1 MGKSSLEKVYFA
13 EDLFKQGKSYRFIQS
28 QLVEKFGSGMSNT
41 TLKNLQKRTTKMAQF
56 QIRIS
61 ELEHELALFKRL
73 YFEIKDQLLKR
84 MQKKN
89 SNQNIDVSININ
101 IRKCTNCNANLSNLA
116 IFCSQCGE
124 RIGKEFK

>member
-1 MGKSSLEKVYFA
+1 MGKSSLEKVYLA
-13 EDLFKQGKSYRFIQS
+13 EDLLKQGKSYRFIQS

-41 TLKNLQKRTTKMAQF
+41 TLKNLQKRTTRMARLHT
-56 QIRIS
+56 RIG

-73 YFEIKDQLLKR
+73 YFEIKALLIKR
-84 MQKKN
+84 LQKKN
-89 SNQNIDVSININ
+89 SNQHINVSININ
-101 IRKCTNCNANLSNLA
+101 NTKCTNCNANLTNLA